1 MKRFHLEKF
10 HPENFCKVQNLE
22 LINSSIIYKSD
33 LALET
38 FNLKYCGSF
47 KMAKNFLEYVYLM
60 SVIGNSMRMKLNKM
74 MSL

>member
-1 MKRFHLEKF
+1 MKRFYLEKI

-22 LINSSIIYKSD
+22 LINSSNVCKSD

-38 FNLKYCGSF
+38 FDLKYRGSF
-47 KMAKNFLEYVYLM
+47 KLAKNFLEHAYLV
-60 SVIGNSMRMKLNKM
+60 SATGNSMQMKLNKI